1 MIGIIG
7 AMDKEIEAISA
18 LMTDKNVET
27 FSGISYIT
35 GKAHGVDIVLAK
47 CGIGKVFAAVCTQTM
62 ILKYAPELIINTG
75 VAGGLA
81 EGFGLADIA
90 IAESV
95 CQYDMDTT
103 PIGDPLGLISGIN
116 VIYFESDKK
125 FVADIEACMK
135 ELDVDFKKGVIA
147 SGDAF
152 VSDSTKKKHIVD
164 SFNAIACEMEGGSIG
179 HVCFINN
186 TRFGVLRAISDNGD
200 ENASGDY
207 FAVMEKACAVLFKVV
222 DKYLSMQN

>member
-7 AMDKEIEAISA
+7 AMDKEIEAISN
-18 LMTDKNVET
+18 LMEDKKIET
-27 FSGISYIT
+27 ISGIDYIT
-35 GKAHGVDIVLAK
+35 GKAHGKEIVLAK
-47 CGIGKVFAAVCTQTM
+47 CGIGKVFAAVCAQTM
-62 ILKYAPELIINTG
+62 IIKYSPEIIINTG

-90 IAESV
+90 IADSV

-116 VIYFESDKK
+116 MIYFESDKD
-125 FVADIEACMK
+125 FVADIEKCMK
-135 ELDVDFKKGVIA
+135 KLDINFKKGVIA

-152 VSDSTKKKHIVD
+152 VSDSVKKKHIVD

-179 HVCFINN
+179 HVCYINN
-186 TRFGVLRAISDNGD
+186 TKFGVLRAISDNGD
-200 ENASGDY
+200 ENASEDY
-207 FAVMEKACAVLFKVV
+207 FVVMEKACAVLFKVV
-222 DKYLSMQN
+222 DSYLAI

>member
-7 AMDKEIEAISA
+7 AMDKEIEAISN
-18 LMTDKNVET
+18 LMEDKKIET
-27 FSGISYIT
+27 ISGIDYIT
-35 GKAHGVDIVLAK
+35 GKAHGKEIVLAK
-47 CGIGKVFAAVCTQTM
+47 CGIGKVFAAVCAQTM
-62 ILKYAPELIINTG
+62 IIKYSPEIIINTG

-90 IAESV
+90 IADSV

-116 VIYFESDKK
+116 MIYFESDKD
-125 FVADIEACMK
+125 FVADIEKCMK
-135 ELDVDFKKGVIA
+135 KLGINFKKGVIA

-152 VSDSTKKKHIVD
+152 VSDSVKKKHIVD

-179 HVCFINN
+179 HVCYINN
-186 TRFGVLRAISDNGD
+186 TKFGVLRAISDNGD
-200 ENASGDY
+200 ENASEDY
-207 FAVMEKACAVLFKVV
+207 FVVMEKACAVLFKVV
-222 DKYLSMQN
+222 DSYLAI

>member
-7 AMDKEIEAISA
+7 AMDKEIEAISN
-18 LMTDKNVET
+18 LMEDKKIET
-27 FSGISYIT
+27 ISGIDYIT
-35 GKAHGVDIVLAK
+35 GKAHGKEIVLAK
-47 CGIGKVFAAVCTQTM
+47 CGIGKVFAAVCAQTM
-62 ILKYAPELIINTG
+62 IIKYSPEIIINTG

-90 IAESV
+90 IADSV

-116 VIYFESDKK
+116 MIYFESDKD
-125 FVADIEACMK
+125 FVADIEKCMK
-135 ELDVDFKKGVIA
+135 KLDINFKKGVIA

-152 VSDSTKKKHIVD
+152 VSDSVKKKHIVD

-179 HVCFINN
+179 HVCYINN
-186 TRFGVLRAISDNGD
+186 TKFGVLRAISDNGD
-200 ENASGDY
+200 ENASEDY
-207 FAVMEKACAVLFKVV
+207 FVVMEKACAVLFKVV
-222 DKYLSMQN
+222 DSYLAM